1 MFKSVIEFV
10 LIVNWLIASCIKGR
24 GRYYQGNV
32 STTVSGLQCQRWDSQ
47 RPHSHN
53 RPPLHIF
60 PEMQGAENFCRNAG
74 GQEPRPWCYTQ
85 DPLVRWQH
93 CHIPQCGTIRSET
106 ILLLSLLHISRLS
119 ETLPYFPSRSYSR
132 LRPLFNLLNVT
143 QVLSFFSLLL
153 SLLGTCT
160 TRLD

>member
-93 CHIPQCGTIRSET
+93 CHIPQCGTI
-106 ILLLSLLHISRLS
+106 LLLLLLHIFSLPS
-119 ETLPYFPSRSYSR
+119 LFSTLPYFASRIKGCDLY
-132 LRPLFNLLNVT
+132 LINEM
-143 QVLSFFSLLL
+143 SLLKSSPFSPCSFL
-153 SLLGTCT
+153 SWVRA
-160 TRLD
+160 RLDTGC

>member
-1 MFKSVIEFV
+1 M

-106 ILLLSLLHISRLS
+106 ILLLLLLHISRLS